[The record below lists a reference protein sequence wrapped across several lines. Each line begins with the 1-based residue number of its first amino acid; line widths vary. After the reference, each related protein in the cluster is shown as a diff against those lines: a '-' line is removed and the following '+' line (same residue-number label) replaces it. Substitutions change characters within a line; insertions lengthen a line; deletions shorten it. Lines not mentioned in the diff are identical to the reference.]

1 MADGAALV
9 EGGLADGGGFG
20 ITARARAYLQPLVRG
35 EAPLPYGSDGLPK
48 YVTLKNVAVKQKLPA
63 FEG

>member
-1 MADGAALV
+1 AK
-9 EGGLADGGGFG
+9 
-20 ITARARAYLQPLVRG
+20 ARAYLSPLIKG
-35 EAPLPYGSDGLPK
+35 EAPLPYGTDGLPK